1 MARARIAAALE
12 QVGLVDEGKKR
23 VGAYSRGMRQRLG
36 IAEVLIKEPRVVFLD
51 EPTMGLDPDGTQRML
66 EMITSLSRDKGLT
79 VFFSSHLLDQV
90 QRISDRVGIM
100 LKGQLVAAGP
110 IHELAEKSLGVDQER
125 YTLEQIYMRYF
136 HQEHATAAEGGC
148 AVPGLFAIYRKEL
161 EDHFSSTRFTLLF
174 TVILMV
180 SLIMAFMTGSGLK
193 RELEGFTKPSLVFL
207 MLFTA
212 TGALFSLAQ
221 FVAFFGPLIGLV
233 LGFDAINRER
243 AARTLAKLVA
253 QPIYRDSV
261 INGEF
266 LAGMTVVTA
275 MLMSIILM
283 ISGLGLWVLGVV
295 PGREEVGRLA
305 LYFVVS
311 VFYVGF
317 WLGLAIL
324 SSVLFRNMATSAL
337 AVLALWIFLAFF
349 VPLGATLAADTVAP
363 VPQTSSVEI
372 PTVLRHEQV
381 KRAVSYTSP
390 IALYTD
396 ATSVV
401 LDPMRKTTRSLILMG
416 PLERLSLSRFEK
428 PLPLAQSALVVA
440 PHLICLVAGTLICFG
455 VSYASFMRQEVRAT

>member
-1 MARARIAAALE
+1 
-12 QVGLVDEGKKR
+12 
-23 VGAYSRGMRQRLG
+23 MRQRLG

-193 RELEGFTKPSLVFL
+193 KELEGFTKPSLVFL

-372 PTVLRHEQV
+372 LY
-381 KRAVSYTSP
+381 RASP
-390 IALYTD
+390 RAGQAGRVVHLSNRALYGCDVGGARSD
-396 ATSVV
+396 AQDNAVA
-401 LDPMRKTTRSLILMG
+401 DPHGATRAALAQ
-416 PLERLSLSRFEK
+416 PVREAAPARAERARRRTAPDLSRGGHAH
-428 PLPLAQSALVVA
+428 LLWSQLRLLHA
-440 PHLICLVAGTLICFG
+440 PGSPGDLTAPGG
-455 VSYASFMRQEVRAT
+455 ASGR